1 VTVWDA
7 APRFGGEATNE
18 PLVVGHRGGRGEGWP
33 RENTMA
39 AFDRARAEGAR
50 AVELDVRTWEGRAI
64 VLHDAPR
71 AAADVPAD
79 APTLDQVL
87 AWARAGDV
95 AVNVE
100 MKHDVPDRASL
111 AHATVRVVRDSR
123 ADVLF
128 SSFDPLLLAMA
139 AALAPGIP
147 RALLVH
153 SRQRRWADLLQA
165 WVRPPI
171 VTSLHLERTQTD
183 ARIVRGALRRG
194 LRVGVWTVNDA
205 REARDLVALGVA
217 TIITD
222 QPGAMLEALT
232 PRR

>member
-1 VTVWDA
+1 MTAWDTA
-7 APRFGGEATNE
+7 

-33 RENTMA
+33 RENTIA
-39 AFDRARAEGAR
+39 AFEQARAQGAR
-50 AVELDVRTWEGRAI
+50 AVELDVRSWGDQVI

-71 AAADVPAD
+71 SAADVPSD
-79 APTLDQVL
+79 APTLAETL
-87 AWARAGDV
+87 AWARAHDI

-100 MKHDVPDRASL
+100 MKHDVPSRASL
-111 AHATVRVVRDSR
+111 ARATVRVVRESR
-123 ADVLF
+123 ADVLL

-139 AALAPGIP
+139 ASLAPRVR

-153 SRQRRWADLLQA
+153 SRQRRWAELLQA
-165 WVRPPI
+165 RVRPPA

-183 ARIVRGALRRG
+183 PRIVRSALRRG

-205 REARDLVALGVA
+205 HEASDLVALGAA

-222 QPGAMLEALT
+222 RPGAILQAIT
-232 PRR
+232 PGR

>member
-1 VTVWDA
+1 VTAWDTA
-7 APRFGGEATNE
+7 

-33 RENTMA
+33 RENTIA
-39 AFDRARAEGAR
+39 AFDRARAQGAR
-50 AVELDVRTWEGRAI
+50 AVELDVRTWEGRVI

-79 APTLDQVL
+79 APTLIETL
-87 AWARAGDV
+87 AWARAHDV
-95 AVNVE
+95 AVNIE
-100 MKHDVPDRASL
+100 MKHDVPSRASL
-111 AHATVRVVRDSR
+111 ARATVRIVRESR
-123 ADVLF
+123 ADVLL

-139 AALAPGIP
+139 AALAPGIR

-153 SRQRRWADLLQA
+153 TRQRRWADVVQA
-165 WVRPPI
+165 RVRPPA

-183 ARIVRGALRRG
+183 SRVIRGALRRG

-205 REARDLVALGVA
+205 REAADLVALGVA

-222 QPGAMLEALT
+222 EPGAILDAIT

>member
-1 VTVWDA
+1 VTAWDTA
-7 APRFGGEATNE
+7 

-33 RENTMA
+33 RENTIA
-39 AFDRARAEGAR
+39 AFDRARAQGAR
-50 AVELDVRTWEGRAI
+50 AVELDVRIWEGDVI

-71 AAADVPAD
+71 AAADVPPD
-79 APTLDQVL
+79 APTLAEALD
-87 AWARAGDV
+87 WARTHDV

-100 MKHDVPDRASL
+100 MKHDVPNRASL
-111 AHATVRVVRDSR
+111 ARATLRAVRQSR
-123 ADVLF
+123 ADVLL

-139 AALAPGIP
+139 AALAPSVR

-153 SRQRRWADLLQA
+153 SRQRRWADLVQA
-165 WVRPPI
+165 RVRPPA
-171 VTSLHLERTQTD
+171 VMSLHLERTQTD
-183 ARIVRGALRRG
+183 PRVVRGALRRG

-205 REARDLVALGVA
+205 REAVDLVALGVA

-222 QPGAMLEALT
+222 RPGEILEAIT

>member
-1 VTVWDA
+1 VTAWDTA
-7 APRFGGEATNE
+7 

-33 RENTMA
+33 RENTIA
-39 AFDRARAEGAR
+39 AFDRARTQGAR
-50 AVELDVRTWEGRAI
+50 AVELDVRIWEGSVI

-71 AAADVPAD
+71 AADDVPAD
-79 APTLDQVL
+79 APTLAEAL
-87 AWARAGDV
+87 EWARTHDV

-100 MKHDVPDRASL
+100 MKHDVPSRASL
-111 AHATVRVVRDSR
+111 ARATLRAVRESR
-123 ADVLF
+123 ADVLL

-139 AALAPGIP
+139 AAIAPSTR

-153 SRQRRWADLLQA
+153 SRQRRWADLVQA
-165 WVRPPI
+165 RVRPPA

-183 ARIVRGALRRG
+183 PRFIQGALRRG

-205 REARDLVALGVA
+205 REAADLVALGVA

-222 QPGAMLEALT
+222 QPGAMLEAVT

>member
-1 VTVWDA
+1 VTAWDTA
-7 APRFGGEATNE
+7 

-33 RENTMA
+33 RENTIA
-39 AFDRARAEGAR
+39 AFDRARAQGAR
-50 AVELDVRTWEGRAI
+50 AVEFDVRTSGDHVI

-71 AAADVPAD
+71 VAADVPVD
-79 APTLDQVL
+79 APTLTETL
-87 AWARAGDV
+87 EWARAHDV

-100 MKHDVPDRASL
+100 MKNDVPSRASL
-111 AHATVRVVRDSR
+111 ARATVRAVRDSR
-123 ADVLF
+123 ADALL

-153 SRQRRWADLLQA
+153 SRQRRWADLVQA
-165 WVRPPI
+165 RIRPPA

-183 ARIVRGALRRG
+183 SRVVRGALRRG

-205 REARDLVALGVA
+205 REAADLVALGVA

-222 QPGAMLEALT
+222 APGAILEAIT

>member
-1 VTVWDA
+1 VTAWD
-7 APRFGGEATNE
+7 TS

-33 RENTMA
+33 RENTIA
-39 AFDRARAEGAR
+39 AFDRARAQGAR
-50 AVELDVRTWEGRAI
+50 AVELDVRTWEDRVV

-71 AAADVPAD
+71 CAADVPAD
-79 APTLDQVL
+79 APTLAQTL
-87 AWARAGDV
+87 AWARAQDV

-100 MKHDVPDRASL
+100 MKHDVPSRASL
-111 AHATVRVVRDSR
+111 ARATVRIVRESG
-123 ADVLF
+123 ADVLL

-139 AALAPGIP
+139 GALAPRIR

-153 SRQRRWADLLQA
+153 SRQRRWADVVQA
-165 WVRPPI
+165 RVRPPA

-183 ARIVRGALRRG
+183 SRVIRSALRRG

-205 REARDLVALGVA
+205 REAADLVALGVA

-222 QPGAMLEALT
+222 EPGAILDAIT